1 MARPSDGRAAI
12 GGHGEAARRDAG
24 RRDAGRRDA
33 GRRDAGRRD
42 AGRRDAGRGPGAR
55 SAIRHS
61 DPAQRSGYM
70 AGDSHA
76 ARQPRTPKT
85 ASVAPIT
92 LLT

>member
-1 MARPSDGRAAI
+1 MARPSDGSAAT

-24 RRDAGRRDA
+24 R
-33 GRRDAGRRD
+33 
-42 AGRRDAGRGPGAR
+42 GPGAR
-55 SAIRHS
+55 SATGTGIRHS

-70 AGDSHA
+70 ADDSHA